1 MRFILL
7 DISPEAVWI
16 VGIVI
21 GVVITIISG
30 LVKYSISE
38 LRKLIDKIESN
49 NIRDHDNFEKYIKNL
64 EKEDQVIK
72 STINDVNVKI
82 LVEVNSITVKLAEYK
97 RDIKN

>member
-16 VGIVI
+16 VGIII

-38 LRKLIDKIESN
+38 LRKLIDKIEAN
-49 NIRDHDNFEKYIKNL
+49 NIRDHDNFERYIKNL